1 MMNRESGCFI
11 NYLAAG
17 KEYIRHHLP
26 QQALVSAVLFGA
38 APLIAGVENLSQA
51 ETAQLL
57 DFYAVLPG
65 MILLIPIF
73 LPEQNPDIR
82 DLIRSKYTS
91 MGSIYLIR
99 ILLSALVMVLLTTA
113 FVWMLKQ
120 GGCSFPA
127 GKFLLAALSGM
138 IFLGGLGAAAY
149 ALSGNPVIGYM
160 ASLAYYLFAFGT
172 GEKYLGNWFL
182 FSLSAGGYTEKRY
195 LAVTG
200 LICLLMAVWVSIHKE
215 RS

>member
-1 MMNRESGCFI
+1 M
-11 NYLAAG
+11 
-17 KEYIRHHLP
+17 
-26 QQALVSAVLFGA
+26 
-38 APLIAGVENLSQA
+38 APLVAGVENLSQI

-65 MILLIPIF
+65 MILLIPVF
-73 LPEQNPDIR
+73 FPEQNQDIR

-91 MGSIYLIR
+91 TGSIYLIR
-99 ILLSALVMVLLTTA
+99 ILLSALVMVLLTAA
-113 FVWMLKQ
+113 FLWMLKR

-127 GKFLLAALSGM
+127 GKFFPAALSGM

-160 ASLAYYLFAFGT
+160 ASLAYYLFSFGT

-182 FSLSAGGYTEKRY
+182 FSLVRESYTEKRY

-200 LICLLMAVWVSIHKE
+200 IILLLASVWIRMHKE

>member
-1 MMNRESGCFI
+1 
-11 NYLAAG
+11 
-17 KEYIRHHLP
+17 
-26 QQALVSAVLFGA
+26 
-38 APLIAGVENLSQA
+38 
-51 ETAQLL
+51 
-57 DFYAVLPG
+57 

-127 GKFLLAALSGM
+127 GKFLPAALSGM

-160 ASLAYYLFAFGT
+160 ASLA
-172 GEKYLGNWFL
+172 YLGNWFL

>member
-1 MMNRESGCFI
+1 MNQ
-11 NYLAAG
+11 L
-17 KEYIRHHLP
+17 
-26 QQALVSAVLFGA
+26 
-38 APLIAGVENLSQA
+38 

-73 LPEQNPDIR
+73 LPEQNRDIR

-99 ILLSALVMVLLTTA
+99 ILLSALVMVLLTAA
-113 FVWMLKQ
+113 FLWMLKQ

-127 GKFLLAALSGM
+127 GKFFLAALSGM

-160 ASLAYYLFAFGT
+160 SSLAYYLFSFGS
-172 GEKYLGNWFL
+172 GEEYLGNWFL
-182 FSLSAGGYTEKRY
+182 FSLSAGSYTEKRY

-200 LICLLMAVWVSIHKE
+200 LICLLVAVWVSIHKE

>member
-1 MMNRESGCFI
+1 MER
-11 NYLAAG
+11 YLAAG
-17 KEYIRHHLP
+17 KEYIRYHLP
-26 QQALVSAVLFGA
+26 QQVLVSAVLFGA
-38 APLIAGVENLSQA
+38 APLIAGVENLNQL
-51 ETAQLL
+51 ETARLL

-73 LPEQNPDIR
+73 LPEQNRDIR

-91 MGSIYLIR
+91 MGSIYLVR
-99 ILLSALVMVLLTTA
+99 ILLCALVMVLLTAA
-113 FVWMLKQ
+113 FLWMLKR

-127 GKFLLAALSGM
+127 GKFFLATLSGM
-138 IFLGGLGAAAY
+138 VFLGGLGAAAY

-160 ASLAYYLFAFGT
+160 ASLAYYLFSYGA

-182 FSLSAGGYTEKRY
+182 FSLSAGNYTEKRY

-200 LICLLMAVWVSIHKE
+200 LILLLTAVWIRMHKE